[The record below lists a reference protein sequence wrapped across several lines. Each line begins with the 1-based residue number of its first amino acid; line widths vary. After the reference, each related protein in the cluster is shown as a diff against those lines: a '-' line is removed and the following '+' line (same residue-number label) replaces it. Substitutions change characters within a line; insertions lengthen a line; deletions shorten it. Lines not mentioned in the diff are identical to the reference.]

1 MEQTCRELGR
11 ERKKVDTKIAY
22 IGNNFNT
29 VKMRDKSETDMN
41 YGSFGLI
48 VFLNILCGFLQLGI
62 T

>member
-1 MEQTCRELGR
+1 MEQPCRESGR

-48 VFLNILCGFLQLGI
+48 VFLNILCGFL
-62 T
+62 